1 LTCFGGAAPG
11 ISGGRSASRIATMK
25 YLCLVYHDEDA
36 EVDAMTAEEFEAV
49 AEEVRDYIGGLR
61 DRRQH
66 IVAAPLQA
74 PDTAATVRLR
84 RSQLSVTDGPFVETK
99 EHLAG
104 FYLIEAR
111 DLNDAIR
118 IISRSPSARFGSI
131 EVRPL
136 REMLYMPPEQL
147 MASEAPG

>member
-1 LTCFGGAAPG
+1 
-11 ISGGRSASRIATMK
+11 MK
-25 YLCLVYHDEDA
+25 YLCLVYHDEES
-36 EVDAMTAEEFEAV
+36 EVDHMSESEFAAV
-49 AEEVRDYIGGLR
+49 EQDVREYIGRLR
-61 DRRQH
+61 DRGNH

-74 PDTAATVRLR
+74 PDTAATMRLR
-84 RSQLSVTDGPFVETK
+84 NGSVTVTDGPFVETK

-118 IISRSPSARFGSI
+118 IASKTPSARFGSI

-136 REMLYMPPEQL
+136 RESLYM
-147 MASEAPG
+147 AP